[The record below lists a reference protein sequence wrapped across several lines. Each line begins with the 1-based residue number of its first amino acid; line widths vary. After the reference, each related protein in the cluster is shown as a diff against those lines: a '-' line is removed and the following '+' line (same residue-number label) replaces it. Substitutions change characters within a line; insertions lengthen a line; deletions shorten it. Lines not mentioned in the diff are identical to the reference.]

1 MGLRDEVTADI
12 KEAFNTDFADV
23 IQTFTGKRVIQG
35 EPSIEDIL
43 TNTVGS
49 NSTIKTYNG
58 RGFFKIYT
66 DEVDNETILQGDI
79 SLLCLQD
86 ETSIIPT
93 VDDIIIPHGFPING
107 ADNQECQVV
116 SVAYN
121 SSLVNYT
128 IQLRKV

>member
-12 KEAFNTDFADV
+12 KDAFDTDLSDAV
-23 IQTFTGKRVIQG
+23 KPFTGIRTVQG

-49 NSTIKTYNG
+49 NSTTINYSG

-93 VDDIIIPHGFPING
+93 VDDIITPHGFPING

>member
-1 MGLRDEVTADI
+1 MGIYSDITADI
-12 KEAFNTDFADV
+12 KEAFNTDLADAV
-23 IQTFTGKRVIQG
+23 KPFTGSRTVQG

-49 NSTIKTYNG
+49 NSTIINYSG

-79 SLLCLQD
+79 HLLCLQD

-121 SSLVNYT
+121 SSLVNYV